1 VDGILGLSR
10 FIRPFITSYLTI
22 TSYLASRGFKVKKIF
37 LLMTFLAVLG
47 LCVAG
52 AQTGSSQNT
61 PTNTDNTKATKAER
75 DTEDRADKNAGSD
88 QDSIKAT
95 DNSKA
100 AERAASAATALS
112 EIMNTPDRG
121 VPGEILAG
129 AKCVIMLPSVKKAG
143 FIVGGR
149 YGRGFATCRTPS
161 GWSAPAPVFLGGGS
175 YGAQIGAEGVD
186 LLLVVMNDKGVQR
199 LLSSKFEIGVDAS
212 AAAGPVGR
220 SASAGTNWKLNTEIL
235 SYSRAKGLFA
245 GIELNGAKVRQDDDT
260 TKQLYG
266 KVIPFTDI
274 LSGTVSTPA
283 PARVFVSEVQK
294 DFREA
299 TAKR

>member
-1 VDGILGLSR
+1 M
-10 FIRPFITSYLTI
+10 
-22 TSYLASRGFKVKKIF
+22 KKLF
-37 LLMTFLAVLG
+37 LVMTFLALLS

-61 PTNTDNTKATKAER
+61 PAGTDTTQDKTKATKAER
-75 DTEDRADKNAGSD
+75 DAEDRADKNAGSD
-88 QDSIKAT
+88 QESIKAA

-112 EIMNTPDRG
+112 EIMNVPEKG
-121 VPGEILAG
+121 VPGDILAG

-149 YGRGFATCRTPS
+149 YGRGYASCRTS
-161 GWSAPAPVFLGGGS
+161 NGWSAPAPVFLGGGS

-186 LLLVVMNDKGVQR
+186 LLLVVMNDKGVQH

-220 SASAGTNWKLNTEIL
+220 SASAGTNWKLDTEIL

-266 KVIPFTDI
+266 NVVPFRDI
-274 LSGTVSTPA
+274 LSGTVPTPRA
-283 PARVFVSEVQK
+283 ARVFVSEVQK

-299 TAKR
+299 TAQK